1 MSLSDRDFMRA
12 KDFYYFFST
21 LPFTVM
27 DPPSPQISAANKQQH
42 RVTNWR
48 IVNDLRMVIPGDIL
62 VYRPEGGAAGGAAF
76 TTADRQDVRHLLQAV
91 KTAELWNT
99 AQLSGG
105 LVTQHNVA
113 KEPPVHEWVAKAKSD
128 LAAVGIVTVKCLY
141 DGLNTLQL
149 RLKEKGLNA
158 FNKEILDLM
167 KQCYEATSD
176 DTGHIVF
183 VSGPA
188 VNKGNDEYRVRVVHS
203 TKYGNKNENGQVTT
217 GVQEYY
223 RRFVLKKDEHAVEYW
238 TRKQTAVRDEVAGQ
252 ANVEVLA
259 ARMCF

>member
-1 MSLSDRDFMRA
+1 MRA
-12 KDFYYFFST
+12 KDFYCFFST

-27 DPPSPQISAANKQQH
+27 DPPSPKISASNKH
-42 RVTNWR
+42 RRVTNWR

-62 VYRPEGGAAGGAAF
+62 VYRQEGGAAGGAAF
-76 TTADRQDVRHLLQAV
+76 TTADRQDIHHLLQAV
-91 KTAELWNT
+91 KTAELWNA
-99 AQLSGG
+99 AQLNGS
-105 LVTQHNVA
+105 LVTQHSIA
-113 KEPPVHEWVAKAKSD
+113 KEPPVHEWVAKVKLD
-128 LAAVGIVTVKCLY
+128 LAAVGIVNVQGLY
-141 DGLNTLQL
+141 DGLNTIQL

-158 FNKEILDLM
+158 FNQEILDLM
-167 KQCYEATSD
+167 KQCYEASSD

-223 RRFVLKKDEHAVEYW
+223 RRFVLNKDEHAVEYW
-238 TRKQTAVRDEVAGQ
+238 TRKQTAARDEVAGQ